1 LMEFQIIPL
10 GPISPLRML
19 LSEPAK

>member
-1 LMEFQIIPL
+1 LMEFQLIPL